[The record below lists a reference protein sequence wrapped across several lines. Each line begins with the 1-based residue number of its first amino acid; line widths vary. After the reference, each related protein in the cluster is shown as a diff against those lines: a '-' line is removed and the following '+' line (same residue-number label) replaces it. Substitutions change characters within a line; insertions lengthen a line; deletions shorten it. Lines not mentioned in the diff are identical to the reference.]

1 MRWLTHSYIRQD
13 NKNYICPLTDG
24 GKKKI
29 PDVQVILVFM
39 PCSGKV
45 SEQRSEKDDRTAS
58 APCIQAAS
66 RDLHPRYVSCYE
78 TMVRNTTRRAVAQQH
93 PGGKFKTSLLL
104 TYLPLVLLK
113 TRTLHLPD
121 LIWSSSVL
129 SLIWWN
135 LLNLKSFLWTPPAA
149 IMRE

>member
-1 MRWLTHSYIRQD
+1 MRWPTHSYIKQD
-13 NKNYICPLTDG
+13 NKNYICLLTDE

-29 PDVQVILVFM
+29 PDARVILVFL
-39 PCSGKV
+39 PCLGKV
-45 SEQRSEKDDRTAS
+45 SEQPTEKDNRTAGV
-58 APCIQAAS
+58 PCIQAAS
-66 RDLHPRYVSCYE
+66 DLHPGYFSCYE

-93 PGGKFKTSLLL
+93 PGGKFKTSLPL
-104 TYLPLVLLK
+104 TYLLLALLK
-113 TRTLHLPD
+113 TRTLHAPD

-149 IMRE
+149 VMRE